1 MFTLN
6 YRHGD
11 TSPLPFDWLVR
22 TASKITRLWSQRRRV
37 SYIFRPERTTT
48 ANSFDRCRRDAS
60 IAEGHFET
68 ADHLQQGIAPLPVG
82 CPIARSSLVRR
93 LVLAKDDAAKQRIR
107 AWLSDID
114 DERLSYLG
122 LTSEDI
128 AALRGTASPPV
139 EATIAHGLNTPPEDS
154 SAPWTQGND

>member
-1 MFTLN
+1 M
-6 YRHGD
+6 
-11 TSPLPFDWLVR
+11 
-22 TASKITRLWSQRRRV
+22 
-37 SYIFRPERTTT
+37 
-48 ANSFDRCRRDAS
+48 
-60 IAEGHFET
+60 
-68 ADHLQQGIAPLPVG
+68 
-82 CPIARSSLVRR
+82 RR

-139 EATIAHGLNTPPEDS
+139 EATIAHGLNTPSEDS
-154 SAPWTQGND
+154 NAPWTQGND